1 MWVYRHY
8 ELVLHVMF
16 CHMCN
21 RPSAKVL
28 CACVY
33 MQVYCTLKNGNG
45 SFTECILGCVNHMF
59 MYSVSAI
66 GQIETDDK
74 WYISQIA

>member
-1 MWVYRHY
+1 MLCFATCVTD
-8 ELVLHVMF
+8 LVQK
-16 CHMCN
+16 C
-21 RPSAKVL
+21 